1 MEPYERFKAW
11 QHSHALF
18 LAVRK
23 AVKSWPAEERFELS
37 SQTRRAAWSV
47 PANIVEGSAR
57 RGRREFR
64 HALDQAFG
72 SLAELGYAL
81 RTARELG
88 YLSEEEHGSL
98 EARRTEA
105 SKTLWGLLNSVRD
118 P

>member
-11 QHSHALF
+11 QLAHALF
-18 LAVRK
+18 LEVRLAVR
-23 AVKSWPAEERFELS
+23 AWPSEERFELS
-37 SQTRRAAWSV
+37 SQVRRAAWSV

-57 RGRREFR
+57 RGRKEFR
-64 HALDQAFG
+64 HFLDLAYG
-72 SLAELGYAL
+72 SLAELGYGL

-88 YLSEEEHGSL
+88 YLGDQAHAVL
-98 EARRTEA
+98 EAMRTET